1 MKKLLQVLS
10 IFLILVGFFVPQA
23 ITTDIEW
30 TIRKELDLK
39 APTLDISQSPDGRW
53 LLILTPGEIL
63 VYSTQEDKVI
73 NRIPVDKAFDRMVY
87 SPLRNTLIL
96 SSRSGNIV
104 KIFQLEAVH
113 KFDLSGLPFKGPE
126 PSPIT
131 LVVFGDY
138 Q

>member
-1 MKKLLQVLS
+1 VKKLLQVLS
-10 IFLILVGFFVPQA
+10 IFLILVGLFVPQA
-23 ITTDIEW
+23 GTTDIEW

-53 LLILTPGEIL
+53 LFILTPGEIL

-87 SPLRNTLIL
+87 SPLQNTFIL

-126 PSPIT
+126 LAPIT